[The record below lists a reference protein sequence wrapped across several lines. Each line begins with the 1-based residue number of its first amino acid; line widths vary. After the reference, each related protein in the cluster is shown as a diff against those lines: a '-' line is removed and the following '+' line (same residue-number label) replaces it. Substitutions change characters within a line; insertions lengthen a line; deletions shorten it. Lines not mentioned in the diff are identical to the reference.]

1 LFVCLFVC
9 WFECVC
15 VHCPCLLL
23 TFSFRLRSVKAITMS
38 SRRVVSE
45 EQASPYHFF
54 KHDVCKYVARRI
66 LNSQKTME
74 CKLTCLRTINEVLS
88 NPPVHFTAQCERFAS
103 VIWEIP
109 AMQRED
115 KVLICYACVSVYAC
129 ACVCAC
135 VDVCDCVCVTACV
148 CVCVC
153 WLLYVFYMFVVCFV
167 LYLLCVYICCC
178 VRVVL
183 LSCCLVVSF

>member
-1 LFVCLFVC
+1 
-9 WFECVC
+9 VC

-45 EQASPYHFF
+45 EQASPYRLF

-129 ACVCAC
+129 VCAC
-135 VDVCDCVCVTACV
+135 VDVCDCVCVCVCVTACV
-148 CVCVC
+148 CVS
-153 WLLYVFYMFVVCFV
+153 VFVGCCMCSIC
-167 LYLLCVYICCC
+167 LLCVLSCICCLCTFVVVC
-178 VRVVL
+178 V